1 MKEEIKSILSSL
13 PKRIII
19 ALLIIALSIIII
31 LIGYIGRGWF
41 KTWEDTREQDKQE
54 IIDVVTTEIQ
64 KNRDEFVTK
73 FDELHMVV
81 SEIKDKQIVIGD
93 AQTIETR
100 KQIKLIESVYKNL
113 HETEKKITD
122 TVRVEPMSLQPSN
135 KAWVE
140 NDITANIVPK
150 ETHKKKL

>member
-64 KNRDEFVTK
+64 KNREEFVTK